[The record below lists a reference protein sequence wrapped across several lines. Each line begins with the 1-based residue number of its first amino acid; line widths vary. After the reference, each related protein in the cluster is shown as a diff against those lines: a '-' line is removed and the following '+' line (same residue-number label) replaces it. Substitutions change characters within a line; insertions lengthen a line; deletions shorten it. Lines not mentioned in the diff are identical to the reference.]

1 MQTYRAHEASRE
13 AIELAFDAILQ
24 EKMKVRAKYGFRPPR
39 TGRKTD
45 AAGDDLV
52 RCILACIPYVERSG
66 VPECK
71 GLSAICPPCTV
82 EVVCAWP
89 IRPCRG

>member
-52 RCILACIPYVERSG
+52 RCILAPFLSRHPSGCRLQGPERY
-66 VPECK
+66 
-71 GLSAICPPCTV
+71 LSTI
-82 EVVCAWP
+82 
-89 IRPCRG
+89 

>member
-1 MQTYRAHEASRE
+1 MKRWWGAQTYRAHEASRE

-24 EKMKVRAKYGFRPPR
+24 EKMKARAKYGFRPPR

-52 RCILACIPYVERSG
+52 RRLR
-66 VPECK
+66 
-71 GLSAICPPCTV
+71 
-82 EVVCAWP
+82 AWLQ
-89 IRPCRG
+89 